1 MLDYNAKYKHLEST
15 CYTAGYKKLLL
26 TCRMHTSVTQR
37 GNVTR
42 LFNYMFITADITV
55 KCLLITFAINN

>member
-1 MLDYNAKYKHLEST
+1 M
-15 CYTAGYKKLLL
+15 
-26 TCRMHTSVTQR
+26 QR

-55 KCLLITFAINN
+55 KCVLITFAINN